1 MHFNKDSVLLSLPPL
16 DLAGPLVAD
25 DAVVAYRTYYGIDF
39 ERRIPGVQAA
49 IGKVPVV
56 NYEVVV
62 QVFRPVAP
70 RATVWVL
77 HGYYD
82 HVGIYDHLISYLLR
96 HDYAVVAYDLPG
108 HGLSTGELVAVP
120 DFHRYQIVLKT
131 LLERFAAQL
140 PMPHFAV
147 GQSTGGAILIDYLL
161 SVASQQQVSAFRQV
175 ALLAPLV
182 RPRNWRLRGF
192 LHALLSLVK
201 RYALRKFTDNSN
213 DYSFLMFLRERDP
226 LQSRYL
232 SAQWVTAL
240 KRWTLQVEQTSP
252 TPFNPLIIQGQQDG
266 TVEWEENLVILRR
279 LFPASEMIYYP
290 AMRHQVVNE
299 HPDIRHDVFAQV
311 VRRFDAELDAQPTRS
326 PVA

>member
-1 MHFNKDSVLLSLPPL
+1 MRFSKESVLQALPPL
-16 DLAGPLVAD
+16 DLTGSVAAAE
-25 DAVVAYRTYYGIDF
+25 AVQAYRTYYGIDF
-39 ERRIPGVQAA
+39 DRRMPGVSAVL
-49 IGKVPVV
+49 GKVTVL
-56 NYEVVV
+56 NYQVVV
-62 QVFRPVAP
+62 QVFRPAAP

-96 HDYAVVAYDLPG
+96 HGYAVVAYDLPG

-131 LLERFAAQL
+131 LLEMLTGQL
-140 PMPHFAV
+140 PGPQFAV

-161 SVASQQQVSAFRQV
+161 SIAGKHQAPAFRQV

-182 RPRNWRLRGF
+182 RPRNWRLRGL
-192 LHALLSLVK
+192 LHALMSLVK

-213 DYSFLMFLRERDP
+213 DYSFLIFLRERDP

-240 KRWTLQVEQTSP
+240 KRWTRGVEATAPTS
-252 TPFNPLIIQGQQDG
+252 FSPLIIQGQQDG
-266 TVEWEENLVILRR
+266 TVAWEENLVILRR
-279 LFPASEMIYYP
+279 LFPGSEMIYVP
-290 AMRHQVVNE
+290 ALRHQVVNE
-299 HPDIRHDVFAQV
+299 HPDIRREVFAQV
-311 VRRFDAELDAQPTRS
+311 VRCFNTELVRRPI
-326 PVA
+326 PV